1 MSKQH
6 KESHVFRRGSV
17 KQIEGGITAVAGIRA
32 AGLHAGIKAADA
44 KDVALIV
51 TDTPATAAGVFTK
64 NSVTAAPVLVCREHL
79 SDGYAQAVIVNSGNA
94 NACTGEIGMA
104 NARQMATATAEQLG
118 IDANLVLVSST
129 GVIGQQ
135 LPMDKIENGIQA
147 AASALST
154 EGGADAA
161 EAIMTTDTHPKSVAV
176 EIEIG
181 GTPVRIGGIAKGS
194 GMIAPNMATMLS
206 YLTTDARINAETLQT
221 ALNRVADD
229 TYNLLTVDTD
239 RSTNDTVLILATGHA
254 DNTDIIT
261 AEEEAYEA
269 FCEGLQFVCTEL
281 VKMLARDGEG
291 ATKLVEVIVK
301 HAKNRDD
308 AEKAARA
315 VAESPLVKTAVFA
328 NDANWG
334 RIMMAIGKSGAEFDP
349 YQVDVWLADYRLV
362 KNGMDAGYD
371 EDKATALFAQD
382 PVRITIDLRAGDTEI
397 TMWTCDYS
405 YDYIRI
411 NADYRT

>member
-1 MSKQH
+1 M
-6 KESHVFRRGSV
+6 
-17 KQIEGGITAVAGIRA
+17 KQIDGGITAVPGIRA
-32 AGLHAGIKAADA
+32 AGIHAGIKAADA
-44 KDVALIV
+44 KDVTLIV
-51 TDTPATAAGVFTK
+51 TDTPAAAAGVFTK
-64 NSVTAAPVLVCREHL
+64 NSVTAAPVLVCRVHL
-79 SDGYAQAVIVNSGNA
+79 ADGCAQAVIVNSGNA
-94 NACTGEIGMA
+94 NACTGEIGMT
-104 NARQMATATAEQLG
+104 NARRMAAATAEQLD

-176 EIEIG
+176 EVEVDGI
-181 GTPVRIGGIAKGS
+181 PVRIGGIAKGS

-206 YLTTDARINAETLQT
+206 YLTTDARINAETLQA
-221 ALNRVADD
+221 ALNRVVDN

-254 DNTDIIT
+254 NNADIVT
-261 AEEEAYEA
+261 TGGEDYEA

-291 ATKLVEVIVK
+291 ATKLVEVVVK

-349 YQVDVWLADYRLV
+349 YQVDVWLADYQLV
-362 KNGMDAGYD
+362 KDGMDAGYD

-382 PVRITIDLRAGDTEI
+382 PVRIIIDLRAGDTEI

>member
-1 MSKQH
+1 MKQ
-6 KESHVFRRGSV
+6 VD
-17 KQIEGGITAVAGIRA
+17 GGITAVPGIRA
-32 AGLHAGIKAADA
+32 AGIHAGIKAPDV

-51 TDTPATAAGVFTK
+51 TDAPATAAGVFTK
-64 NSVTAAPVLVCREHL
+64 NSVTAAPIWVCRRHL
-79 SDGYAQAVIVNSGNA
+79 IHRRAQAVIINSGNA
-94 NACTGEIGMA
+94 NACTGEVGMA
-104 NARQMATATAEQLG
+104 NAQRMASLTAEQLG
-118 IDANLVLVSST
+118 ITANLVLVSST

-135 LPMDKIENGIQA
+135 LPMDKIENGIHI

-154 EGGADAA
+154 EGGSDAA
-161 EAIMTTDTHPKSVAV
+161 EAIMTTDTHPKAVAV
-176 EIEIG
+176 EVEIDG
-181 GTPVRIGGIAKGS
+181 APVRIGGIAKGS

-206 YLTTDARINAETLQT
+206 YLTTDARINAKTLQT
-221 ALNRVADD
+221 ALTRVVDD

-239 RSTNDTVLILATGHA
+239 QSTNDTVLILATGGA
-254 DNTDIIT
+254 AN
-261 AEEEAYEA
+261 AEIVEAKGENYEA
-269 FCEGLQFVCTEL
+269 FCAGLQFVCTEL

-291 ATKLVEVIVK
+291 ATKLLEVVVK
-301 HAKNRDD
+301 GAKNRED

-334 RIMMAIGKSGAEFDP
+334 RIMMALGKSGAEFDP
-349 YQVDVWLADYRLV
+349 YQVDVWLADYQLV
-362 KNGMDAGYD
+362 KDGMDAGYD

-382 PVRITIDLRAGDTEI
+382 PGRITIALGAGDAKI

>member
-1 MSKQH
+1 M
-6 KESHVFRRGSV
+6 
-17 KQIEGGITAVAGIRA
+17 KQIDGGITAVAGIRA
-32 AGLHAGIKAADA
+32 AGVHAGIKAADT

-51 TDTPATAAGVFTK
+51 TDVPATVAGVFTK

-79 SDGYAQAVIVNSGNA
+79 SDGRAQAVIVNSGNA
-94 NACTGEIGMA
+94 NACTGEVGMV
-104 NARQMATATAEQLG
+104 NARQMAAATAEQLG

-147 AASALST
+147 TASALST
-154 EGGADAA
+154 KGGADAA

-181 GTPVRIGGIAKGS
+181 DTPVRIGGIAKGS

-206 YLTTDARINAETLQT
+206 YLTTDARINAETLQA
-221 ALNRVADD
+221 ALNRVVDD

-239 RSTNDTVLILATGHA
+239 RSTNDTVLILATGQA
-254 DNTDIIT
+254 EKAEIVT
-261 AEEEAYEA
+261 ANGEDYET

-291 ATKLVEVIVK
+291 ATKLVEVVVK
-301 HAKNRDD
+301 RAKNRDD

-371 EDKATALFAQD
+371 EDKATALFSED

>member
-1 MSKQH
+1 M
-6 KESHVFRRGSV
+6 
-17 KQIEGGITAVAGIRA
+17 KQIDGGITAVAGIRA

-51 TDTPATAAGVFTK
+51 TDTPAAAAGVFTK
-64 NSVTAAPVLVCREHL
+64 NSVTAAPVLLCREHL
-79 SDGYAQAVIVNSGNA
+79 SDGCAQAVIVNSGNA
-94 NACTGEIGMA
+94 NACTGEVGMA
-104 NARQMATATAEQLG
+104 NARRMATATAEQLG

-147 AASALST
+147 VASALSR

-176 EIEIG
+176 EIEVG
-181 GTPVRIGGIAKGS
+181 DTPVRIGGIAKGS

-206 YLTTDARINAETLQT
+206 YLTTDARINAETLQA
-221 ALNRVADD
+221 ALNRVVDD

-254 DNTDIIT
+254 DNAELVTTDG
-261 AEEEAYEA
+261 EDYDA
-269 FCEGLQFVCTEL
+269 FCAGLQCVCTEL

-349 YQVDVWLADYRLV
+349 YQVDVYLADYRLV

>member
-1 MSKQH
+1 M
-6 KESHVFRRGSV
+6 
-17 KQIEGGITAVAGIRA
+17 KQIDGGITVVSGIRA
-32 AGLHAGIKAADA
+32 AGVHAGIKKAAET

-64 NSVTAAPVLVCREHL
+64 NSVTAAPVWVCREHL
-79 SDGYAQAVIVNSGNA
+79 TDGRAQAVIVNSGNA
-94 NACTGEIGMA
+94 NACTGEVGMA
-104 NARQMATATAEQLG
+104 NAQRMAAATAEQLG
-118 IDANLVLVSST
+118 IDADLVLVSST

-135 LPMDKIENGIQA
+135 LPMDKIENGIQT

-154 EGGADAA
+154 EGGSDAA

-176 EIEIG
+176 EVEVD

-206 YLTTDARINAETLQT
+206 YLTTDAKINAETLQT
-221 ALNRVADD
+221 ALNRVVDD

-239 RSTNDTVLILATGHA
+239 CSTNDTVLILATGRAGNAEIVTA
-254 DNTDIIT
+254 DGEN
-261 AEEEAYEA
+261 YEA
-269 FCEGLQFVCTEL
+269 FCDGLLFVCTEL

-291 ATKLVEVIVK
+291 ATKLVEVVVK

-334 RIMMAIGKSGAEFDP
+334 RIMMAIGKSGAAFDP
-349 YQVDVWLADYRLV
+349 YQVGVWLADYQLV
-362 KNGMDAGYD
+362 KDGMDAGYD
-371 EDKATALFAQD
+371 ENQATALFAQD
-382 PVRITIDLRAGDTEI
+382 PVRITIDLRAGDAAV

>member
-1 MSKQH
+1 M
-6 KESHVFRRGSV
+6 
-17 KQIEGGITAVAGIRA
+17 KQIESGITAVQGVRA
-32 AGLHAGIKAADA
+32 AGVHAGIKTTDA
-44 KDVALIV
+44 KDVTLIV
-51 TDTPATAAGVFTK
+51 TDAPAAAAGVFTK

-79 SDGYAQAVIVNSGNA
+79 SNGQAQAVIVNSGNA
-94 NACTGEIGMA
+94 NACTGEVGMA
-104 NARQMATATAEQLG
+104 NARRMAAATAEQLR
-118 IDANLVLVSST
+118 IDADLVLVSST

-135 LPMDKIENGIQA
+135 LPMDKIESGIQIA
-147 AASALST
+147 ANALST
-154 EGGADAA
+154 EGGSDAA
-161 EAIMTTDTHPKSVAV
+161 EGIMTTDTHPKSVSIEV
-176 EIEIG
+176 EIDG
-181 GTPVRIGGIAKGS
+181 APVRIAGIAKGS

-221 ALNRVADD
+221 ALNRVVDD

-239 RSTNDTVLILATGHA
+239 RSTNDTVLILATGCA
-254 DNTDIIT
+254 DNTDIV
-261 AEEEAYEA
+261 EADGEDYEA
-269 FCEGLQFVCTEL
+269 FCDGLLFVCTEL

-291 ATKLVEVIVK
+291 ATKLVEVVVK
-301 HAKNRDD
+301 RARNRDD

-362 KNGMDAGYD
+362 KDGMDAGYD
-371 EDKATALFAQD
+371 ENKATALFAQD
-382 PVRITIDLRAGDTEI
+382 PVRVTIDLRAGDTEV

>member
-1 MSKQH
+1 M
-6 KESHVFRRGSV
+6 
-17 KQIEGGITAVAGIRA
+17 KQIDGGITAVSGVRA
-32 AGLHAGIKAADA
+32 AGVHAGIKAADA

-51 TDTPATAAGVFTK
+51 TDVPATAAGVFTK
-64 NSVTAAPVLVCREHL
+64 NSVTAAPVIVCRGHL
-79 SDGYAQAVIVNSGNA
+79 SGGRAQAVIVNSGNA
-94 NACTGEIGMA
+94 NACTGEVGRA
-104 NARQMATATAEQLG
+104 NAQRMAALTAEQLG
-118 IDANLVLVSST
+118 IDPNLVLVSST

-135 LPMDKIENGIQA
+135 LPMDKIESGIQA
-147 AASALST
+147 AVSALSAN
-154 EGGADAA
+154 GGADTA

-176 EIEIG
+176 EVEIG
-181 GTPVRIGGIAKGS
+181 GASVRIGGIAKGS

-206 YLTTDARINAETLQT
+206 YLTTDAKINPEMLQT
-221 ALNRVADD
+221 ALNRVVDD

-254 DNTDIIT
+254 GNTEII
-261 AEEEAYEA
+261 AADGENYEA
-269 FCEGLQFVCTEL
+269 FCDGLLFVCTEL

-291 ATKLVEVIVK
+291 ATKLVEVVVK

-334 RIMMAIGKSGAEFDP
+334 RIMMAIGKSGAAFDP
-349 YQVDVWLADYRLV
+349 YQVNVWLADYQLV
-362 KNGMDAGYD
+362 KDGMDAGYD
-371 EDKATALFAQD
+371 EDKATTLFAQD
-382 PVRITIDLRAGDTEI
+382 PVRITIDLCAGDTEI

>member
-1 MSKQH
+1 M
-6 KESHVFRRGSV
+6 
-17 KQIEGGITAVAGIRA
+17 KQIDGGITAVSGIRA
-32 AGLHAGIKAADA
+32 SGIHAGIKAADA

-51 TDTPATAAGVFTK
+51 TDTPATTAGVFTK

-79 SDGYAQAVIVNSGNA
+79 SDGHAQAVIVNSGNA
-94 NACTGEIGMA
+94 NACTGEVGMA
-104 NARQMATATAEQLG
+104 NARRMAAATAEQLG

-135 LPMDKIENGIQA
+135 LPMDKIESGIQA

-176 EIEIG
+176 AVEVDG
-181 GTPVRIGGIAKGS
+181 VPVKIGGIAKGS

-206 YLTTDARINAETLQT
+206 YLTTDVRISAEMLQT
-221 ALNRVADD
+221 ALNRVVDD

-239 RSTNDTVLILATGHA
+239 RSTNDTVLILATGVA
-254 DNTDIIT
+254 DNANIVATDG
-261 AEEEAYEA
+261 EDYEA

-301 HAKNRDD
+301 HAKNRSD
-308 AEKAARA
+308 AESAARA

-349 YQVDVWLADYRLV
+349 YQVDVYLADYRLV
-362 KNGMDAGYD
+362 ENGMDAGYD

>member
-1 MSKQH
+1 M
-6 KESHVFRRGSV
+6 
-17 KQIEGGITAVAGIRA
+17 KQIEGGITAVSGVRA
-32 AGLHAGIKAADA
+32 AGVHAGIKAAEA

-64 NSVTAAPVLVCREHL
+64 NSVTAAPVIVCREHL
-79 SDGYAQAVIVNSGNA
+79 KAGQAQAVIVNSGNA
-94 NACTGEIGMA
+94 NACTGEVGMA
-104 NARQMATATAEQLG
+104 NARRMAAATAEQLG
-118 IDANLVLVSST
+118 IDAPLVCVSST

-147 AASALST
+147 AARALST
-154 EGGADAA
+154 EGGSDAA

-176 EIEIG
+176 EIEIDAA
-181 GTPVRIGGIAKGS
+181 PVRIGGIAKGS
-194 GMIAPNMATMLS
+194 GMGAPNMATMLS
-206 YLTTDARINAETLQT
+206 YLTTDVKISAETLQA
-221 ALNRVADD
+221 ALNRVVDD
-229 TYNLLTVDTD
+229 TYNLLTIDTD
-239 RSTNDTVLILATGHA
+239 CSTNDTVLILATGYA
-254 DNTDIIT
+254 DHTEIVTVDG
-261 AEEEAYEA
+261 EDYEV
-269 FCEGLQFVCTEL
+269 FCQGLQFICTEL

-291 ATKLVEVIVK
+291 ATKLVEVTVK
-301 HAKNRDD
+301 GAKNRDD
-308 AEKAARA
+308 AEKTARA
-315 VAESPLVKTAVFA
+315 VAESPLVKTAVFG

-349 YQVDVWLADYRLV
+349 YQVDVYLANYQLV
-362 KNGMDAGYD
+362 KAGMDAGYD

-382 PVRITIDLRAGDTEI
+382 PVRITIDLAAGDAEI

>member
-1 MSKQH
+1 M
-6 KESHVFRRGSV
+6 
-17 KQIEGGITAVAGIRA
+17 KQIDGGITAVPCIQAAGI
-32 AGLHAGIKAADA
+32 HAGIKKAEL
-44 KDVALIV
+44 KDLALIV
-51 TDTPATAAGVFTK
+51 TDVPATAAGVFTK
-64 NSVTAAPVLVCREHL
+64 NSVTAAPVLVCRQHL
-79 SDGYAQAVIVNSGNA
+79 SDPVAQAIIINSGNA
-94 NACTGEIGMA
+94 NACTGELGMS
-104 NARQMATATAEQLG
+104 NAQRMATATAGQLG
-118 IDANLVLVSST
+118 IDKNLVLVSST

-135 LPMDKIENGIQA
+135 LPMEKIENGIQIA
-147 AASALST
+147 ANALST
-154 EGGADAA
+154 DGGDDAA
-161 EAIMTTDTHPKSVAV
+161 EAIMTTDTHPKSAAV
-176 EIEIG
+176 EIEIEG
-181 GTPVRIGGIAKGS
+181 KPIRIGGIAKGS

-206 YLTTDARINAETLQT
+206 YLTTDANINSETLQS
-221 ALNRVADD
+221 ALTRVVDN

-239 RSTNDTVLILATGHA
+239 RSTNDTVIILATGG
-254 DNTDIIT
+254 
-261 AEEEAYEA
+261 AENAKIVKPDGEDYEV
-269 FCEGLQFVCTEL
+269 FCEGLQFVSTEL

-301 HAKNRDD
+301 HAKNRSD

-349 YQVDVWLADYRLV
+349 YQVDVLLADYALV

-371 EDKATALFAQD
+371 EEKATQLFDHD
-382 PVRITIDLRAGDTEI
+382 PVRITIDLRAGDAEI

>member
-1 MSKQH
+1 M
-6 KESHVFRRGSV
+6 
-17 KQIEGGITAVAGIRA
+17 KQIDGGITAVSGIRA
-32 AGLHAGIKAADA
+32 AGIHAGIKTAEA

-51 TDTPATAAGVFTK
+51 ADFPAAAAGVFTK
-64 NSVTAAPVLVCREHL
+64 NSVTAAPVLVCREHI
-79 SDGYAQAVIVNSGNA
+79 SDGHAQAVIINSGNA
-94 NACTGEIGMA
+94 NACTGEVGMA
-104 NARQMATATAEQLG
+104 NAQRMAAATAEKLG
-118 IDANLVLVSST
+118 IDAALVLVSST

-135 LPMDKIENGIQA
+135 LPMDTIENGIRTA
-147 AASALST
+147 AHALST
-154 EGGADAA
+154 EGGGDAA
-161 EAIMTTDTHPKSVAV
+161 KAIMTTDTHPKSVAV
-176 EIEIG
+176 ELEVDGI
-181 GTPVRIGGIAKGS
+181 PVRIGGIAKGS

-206 YLTTDARINAETLQT
+206 YLTTDAKINAETLQT
-221 ALNRVADD
+221 ALNRVVDN

-239 RSTNDTVLILATGHA
+239 RSTNDTVLILATGCA
-254 DNTDIIT
+254 DNVEIVAADG
-261 AEEEAYEA
+261 ENYEA
-269 FCEGLQFVCTEL
+269 FCEGLSFVCTEL

-291 ATKLVEVIVK
+291 ATKLVEVVIT
-301 HAKNRDD
+301 HAKDRDD

-349 YQVDVWLADYRLV
+349 YQVDVWLADYQLV
-362 KNGMDAGYD
+362 KDGMDAGYD

>member
-1 MSKQH
+1 M
-6 KESHVFRRGSV
+6 
-17 KQIEGGITAVAGIRA
+17 KQIDGGITAVPGTQA
-32 AGLHAGIKAADA
+32 AGVHAGIKKAEA
-44 KDVALIV
+44 KDLALIV
-51 TDTPATAAGVFTK
+51 TDAPAIAAGVFTK
-64 NSVTAAPVLVCREHL
+64 NSVTAAPVLVCRQNL
-79 SDGYAQAVIVNSGNA
+79 SSPTAQAIIINSGNA
-94 NACTGEIGMA
+94 NACTGKLGMS
-104 NARQMATATAEQLG
+104 NAQRMATATAEQLNLNK
-118 IDANLVLVSST
+118 NLVLISST

-135 LPMDKIENGIQA
+135 LPMDKIENGIQRA
-147 AASALST
+147 ANTLSA
-154 EGGADAA
+154 EGGDDAA
-161 EAIMTTDTHPKSVAV
+161 EAIMTTDTHPKSAAV
-176 EIEIG
+176 EIEIDDK
-181 GTPVRIGGIAKGS
+181 PVRIGGIAKGS

-206 YLTTDARINAETLQT
+206 YLTTDVKINSETLQS
-221 ALNRVADD
+221 ALTRVVDN

-239 RSTNDTVLILATGHA
+239 RSTKDTVIILATGG
-254 DNTDIIT
+254 
-261 AEEEAYEA
+261 AENSEIVEAKGEDYEA
-269 FCEGLQFVCTEL
+269 FCDGLQFVCTEL

-291 ATKLVEVIVK
+291 ATKLVEVVIK
-301 HAKNRDD
+301 RAKNRMD

-349 YQVDVWLADYRLV
+349 YQVDVLLGDYLLV

-371 EDKATALFAQD
+371 EDKATQLFDND
-382 PVRITIDLRAGDTEI
+382 PVRITIDLRAGNAEI

>member
-1 MSKQH
+1 M
-6 KESHVFRRGSV
+6 
-17 KQIEGGITAVAGIRA
+17 KQIAGGITAVPGIRA

-64 NSVTAAPVLVCREHL
+64 NSVTAAPVIVCREHL

-176 EIEIG
+176 EIEIS

-221 ALNRVADD
+221 ALNRVVDD

-239 RSTNDTVLILATGHA
+239 RSTNDTVLILATGEVNNAEIVTVDGA
-254 DNTDIIT
+254 D
-261 AEEEAYEA
+261 YET

-291 ATKLVEVIVK
+291 ATKLVEVVVK

-334 RIMMAIGKSGAEFDP
+334 RIMMAIGKSGAAFDP
-349 YQVDVWLADYRLV
+349 YQVDVYLADYRLV

-371 EDKATALFAQD
+371 EDAATALFAQD
-382 PVRITIDLRAGDTEI
+382 PVRITIDLRAGDTDI

>member
-1 MSKQH
+1 M
-6 KESHVFRRGSV
+6 
-17 KQIEGGITAVAGIRA
+17 KQIDGGITAVPGVQAAGI
-32 AGLHAGIKAADA
+32 HAGIKKAEL
-44 KDVALIV
+44 KDLALII
-51 TDTPATAAGVFTK
+51 TDTPAAAAGVFTK
-64 NSVTAAPVLVCREHL
+64 NSVTAAPVLVCRQHL
-79 SDGYAQAVIVNSGNA
+79 SDPTAQAIIINSGNA
-94 NACTGEIGMA
+94 NACTGELGMT
-104 NARQMATATAEQLG
+104 NAERMVAMTAGQLS
-118 IDANLVLVSST
+118 IDEKLVLVSST

-135 LPMDKIENGIQA
+135 LPMDKIEKGIRIA
-147 AASALST
+147 ANALSI
-154 EGGADAA
+154 EGGDDAA
-161 EAIMTTDTHPKSVAV
+161 EAIMTTDTHPKSAAV
-176 EIEIG
+176 EIEIDG
-181 GTPVRIGGIAKGS
+181 KLVRIGGIAKGS

-206 YLTTDARINAETLQT
+206 YLTTDVNINSEALQS
-221 ALNRVADD
+221 ALTCVVDN

-239 RSTNDTVLILATGHA
+239 RSTNDTVIILATGGA
-254 DNTDIIT
+254 ENTEIV
-261 AEEEAYEA
+261 EAKGKDYEA
-269 FCEGLQFVCTEL
+269 FCEGLQVVCTEL

-291 ATKLVEVIVK
+291 ATKLVEVVVK
-301 HAKNRDD
+301 HAKNRSD

-349 YQVDVWLADYRLV
+349 YQVDVLLGDYLLV

-371 EDKATALFAQD
+371 EVKATQLFDND
-382 PVRITIDLRAGDTEI
+382 PVRITIDLRAGDAEI

>member
-1 MSKQH
+1 M
-6 KESHVFRRGSV
+6 
-17 KQIEGGITAVAGIRA
+17 KQIEGGITSVAGVKA
-32 AGLHAGIKAADA
+32 AGISAGIKKTETKDLAIIATDA
-44 KDVALIV
+44 
-51 TDTPATAAGVFTK
+51 PANAAGVFTK

-79 SDGYAQAVIVNSGNA
+79 SVPMAQAIVVNSGNA
-94 NACTGEIGMA
+94 NACTGEIGMN
-104 NARQMATATAEQLG
+104 NAYRMTALTAEQLG

-135 LPMDKIENGIQA
+135 LPMDKIENGIQIA
-147 AASALST
+147 VDSLNNDSSS
-154 EGGADAA
+154 DAA
-161 EAIMTTDTHPKSVAV
+161 EAIMTTDTFPKSIAV
-176 EIEIG
+176 EVEIDG
-181 GTPVRIGGIAKGS
+181 KVVRIGGIAKGS

-206 YLTTDARINAETLQT
+206 FLTTDVKIDSQTLQS
-221 ALNRVADD
+221 ALTSVVDN

-239 RSTNDTVLILATGHA
+239 QSTNDTVLILATGNA
-254 DNTDIIT
+254 ENTEIVETQGKSYDIFYD
-261 AEEEAYEA
+261 A
-269 FCEGLQFVCTEL
+269 LLSVCTEL

-291 ATKLVEVIVK
+291 ATKLVEVTIK
-301 HAKNRDD
+301 GAKNRTD

-349 YQVDVWLADYRLV
+349 YQVDVLLGDYPLV
-362 KNGMDAGYD
+362 KNGMDSGYD
-371 EDKATALFAQD
+371 EDKATELFDNDTVQ
-382 PVRITIDLRAGDTEI
+382 ININLRAGESEI

>member
-1 MSKQH
+1 M
-6 KESHVFRRGSV
+6 
-17 KQIEGGITAVAGIRA
+17 KQIDGGITTVPGIRA
-32 AGLHAGIKAADA
+32 AGIHAGIKAADA
-44 KDVALIV
+44 KDVTLIV
-51 TDTPATAAGVFTK
+51 TDAPATAAGVFTK
-64 NSVTAAPVLVCREHL
+64 NSVTAAPVLICRAHL
-79 SDGYAQAVIVNSGNA
+79 SDGRAQAVIINSGNA
-94 NACTGEIGMA
+94 NACTGEVGMT
-104 NARQMATATAEQLG
+104 NAQRMAAATAEQLG

-135 LPMDKIENGIQA
+135 LPMDKIESGIQA
-147 AASALST
+147 AANALST

-161 EAIMTTDTHPKSVAV
+161 EAIMTTDTHPKSVAI
-176 EIEIG
+176 EIEVDG
-181 GTPVRIGGIAKGS
+181 VPVRIGGIAKGS

-206 YLTTDARINAETLQT
+206 YLTTDARINAETLQA
-221 ALNRVADD
+221 ALNRVVDD

-254 DNTDIIT
+254 ENADIL
-261 AEEEAYEA
+261 AADGEDYEA
-269 FCEGLQFVCTEL
+269 FCEGLLFVCTEL

-362 KNGMDAGYD
+362 QNGMDAGYD
-371 EDKATALFAQD
+371 EDKATALFSQD
-382 PVRITIDLRAGDTEI
+382 PVRITIDLCTGDAAV

>member
-1 MSKQH
+1 M
-6 KESHVFRRGSV
+6 
-17 KQIEGGITAVAGIRA
+17 KQIDGGITAVSGIRA
-32 AGLHAGIKAADA
+32 AGLHTGIKAADA

-51 TDTPATAAGVFTK
+51 TDTPAAAAGVFTK

-79 SDGYAQAVIVNSGNA
+79 SDGRAQAVIVNSGNA
-94 NACTGEIGMA
+94 NACTGEVGMA
-104 NARQMATATAEQLG
+104 NARRMATATAEQLG

-135 LPMDKIENGIQA
+135 LPMDKIESGIQA

-181 GTPVRIGGIAKGS
+181 GTPVKIGGIAKGS

-206 YLTTDARINAETLQT
+206 YLTTDARINPETLQA
-221 ALNRVADD
+221 ALNRVVDD

-239 RSTNDTVLILATGHA
+239 RSTNDTVLILATGQA
-254 DNTDIIT
+254 AN
-261 AEEEAYEA
+261 AELVAANGEDYDA

-291 ATKLVEVIVK
+291 ATKLVEVVVK
-301 HAKNRDD
+301 YAKNRDD

-362 KNGMDAGYD
+362 KDGMDAGYD

>member
-1 MSKQH
+1 M
-6 KESHVFRRGSV
+6 
-17 KQIEGGITAVAGIRA
+17 KQIDGGITAVSGIRA
-32 AGLHAGIKAADA
+32 AGVYAGIKAADT

-51 TDTPATAAGVFTK
+51 TDTPAVAAGVFTK
-64 NSVTAAPVLVCREHL
+64 NSVTAAPVWVCREHL
-79 SDGYAQAVIVNSGNA
+79 SDGQAQAVIVNSGNA
-94 NACTGEIGMA
+94 NACTGEVGMA
-104 NARQMATATAEQLG
+104 NARRMAAATAEQLG
-118 IDANLVLVSST
+118 IDADLVLVSST

-135 LPMDKIENGIQA
+135 LPMDKIENGIQT
-147 AASALST
+147 AASVLST

-161 EAIMTTDTHPKSVAV
+161 EAIMTTDTYPKSVAV
-176 EIEIG
+176 EIEISG
-181 GTPVRIGGIAKGS
+181 VSVRIGGIAKGS

-206 YLTTDARINAETLQT
+206 YLTTDAKINAETLQT
-221 ALNRVADD
+221 ALNRVVDD

-254 DNTDIIT
+254 DNTEIVAADG
-261 AEEEAYEA
+261 EDYEA
-269 FCEGLQFVCTEL
+269 FCEGLLFVCTEL

-291 ATKLVEVIVK
+291 ATKLVEVVVK
-301 HAKNRDD
+301 HARNRDD

-334 RIMMAIGKSGAEFDP
+334 RIMMAIGKSGAAFDP
-349 YQVDVWLADYRLV
+349 YQVGVWLADYQLV
-362 KNGMDAGYD
+362 KDGMDVGYD
-371 EDKATALFAQD
+371 EDEATALFAQD
-382 PVRITIDLRAGDTEI
+382 PVRITIDLRAGDAAV

>member
-1 MSKQH
+1 M
-6 KESHVFRRGSV
+6 
-17 KQIEGGITAVAGIRA
+17 KQIDGGITAVSGIRA
-32 AGLHAGIKAADA
+32 AGVHAGIKKAADA

-51 TDTPATAAGVFTK
+51 TDAPATAAGVFTK
-64 NSVTAAPVLVCREHL
+64 NSVTAAPVFVCREHL
-79 SDGYAQAVIVNSGNA
+79 TDGRAQAVIVNSGNA
-94 NACTGEIGMA
+94 NACTGEVGMA
-104 NARQMATATAEQLG
+104 NARRMAAATAEQLG
-118 IDANLVLVSST
+118 IDADLVLVSST

-135 LPMDKIENGIQA
+135 LPMDKIENGIQT
-147 AASALST
+147 AASAIST

-161 EAIMTTDTHPKSVAV
+161 EAIMTTDTYPKSVAV
-176 EIEIG
+176 EIEISG
-181 GTPVRIGGIAKGS
+181 VSVRIGGIAKGS

-206 YLTTDARINAETLQT
+206 YLTTDAKINAEVLQA
-221 ALNRVADD
+221 ALNRVVDD

-239 RSTNDTVLILATGHA
+239 RSTNDTVLILATGRAGNAEIVTA
-254 DNTDIIT
+254 DGDN
-261 AEEEAYEA
+261 YEA
-269 FCEGLQFVCTEL
+269 FCEGLLFVCTEL

-291 ATKLVEVIVK
+291 ATKLVEVVVK
-301 HAKNRDD
+301 HARNRDD

-334 RIMMAIGKSGAEFDP
+334 RIMMAIGKSGAAFDP
-349 YQVDVWLADYRLV
+349 YQVGVWLADYQLV
-362 KNGMDAGYD
+362 KDGMDAGYNED
-371 EDKATALFAQD
+371 EATALFAQD
-382 PVRITIDLRAGDTEI
+382 PVRITIDLRAGDAAV

>member
-1 MSKQH
+1 M
-6 KESHVFRRGSV
+6 
-17 KQIEGGITAVAGIRA
+17 KQIEGGITAVSGIRA
-32 AGLHAGIKAADA
+32 AGVHAGIKAGKI
-44 KDVALIV
+44 KDIALIV
-51 TDTPATAAGVFTK
+51 TDTPAIAAGVFTK
-64 NSVTAAPVLVCREHL
+64 NSVTAAPVIVCREHL
-79 SDGYAQAVIVNSGNA
+79 SDGRAQAVIVNSGNA
-94 NACTGEIGMA
+94 NACTGEVGMA
-104 NARQMATATAEQLG
+104 NARRMAGATAEQLG
-118 IDANLVLVSST
+118 IDANLVCVSST

-147 AASALST
+147 AAGVLST
-154 EGGADAA
+154 EGGSDAA

-176 EIEIG
+176 EIEIDG
-181 GTPVRIGGIAKGS
+181 APVRIGGIAKGS

-206 YLTTDARINAETLQT
+206 YLTTDAKINAETLQA
-221 ALNRVADD
+221 ALNRVVDD

-239 RSTNDTVLILATGHA
+239 RSTNDTVLILATGCA
-254 DNTDIIT
+254 DN
-261 AEEEAYEA
+261 AEIVKPDGEDYEA
-269 FCEGLQFVCTEL
+269 FCEGLLFVCTEL

-291 ATKLVEVIVK
+291 ATKLVEVVVK
-301 HAKNRDD
+301 RARNRDD

-349 YQVDVWLADYRLV
+349 YQVDVYLADYQLV
-362 KNGMDAGYD
+362 KAGMDARYD
-371 EDKATALFAQD
+371 EDKATGLFAQD
-382 PVRITIDLRAGDTEI
+382 PVRITIDLRAGDAEI

>member
-1 MSKQH
+1 M
-6 KESHVFRRGSV
+6 
-17 KQIEGGITAVAGIRA
+17 KQIDGGITAVPGIRA
-32 AGLHAGIKAADA
+32 AGIHAGIKAADA
-44 KDVALIV
+44 KDVTLIV
-51 TDTPATAAGVFTK
+51 TDVPATAAGVFTK
-64 NSVTAAPVLVCREHL
+64 NSVTAAPVLVCRAHL
-79 SDGYAQAVIVNSGNA
+79 SDGRAQAVIINSGNA
-94 NACTGEIGMA
+94 NACTGEVGMT
-104 NARQMATATAEQLG
+104 NAQRMAAATAEQLG

-135 LPMDKIENGIQA
+135 LPMDKIESGIQA
-147 AASALST
+147 AANALST

-161 EAIMTTDTHPKSVAV
+161 EAIMTTDTHPKSVAI
-176 EIEIG
+176 EIEVDG
-181 GTPVRIGGIAKGS
+181 VSVRIGGIAKGS

-206 YLTTDARINAETLQT
+206 YLTTDARINAETLQA
-221 ALNRVADD
+221 ALNRVVDD

-254 DNTDIIT
+254 ENADIL
-261 AEEEAYEA
+261 AADGEDYEA

-291 ATKLVEVIVK
+291 ATKLVEVVVK

-362 KNGMDAGYD
+362 QNGMDAGYD
-371 EDKATALFAQD
+371 EDKATALFSQD
-382 PVRITIDLRAGDTEI
+382 PVRITIDLCAGDAAV

>member
-1 MSKQH
+1 MVGLPLSTVSVQPVFAQVLKQ
-6 KESHVFRRGSV
+6 
-17 KQIEGGITAVAGIRA
+17 QMP
-32 AGLHAGIKAADA
+32 

-51 TDTPATAAGVFTK
+51 TDTPAVAAGVFTK
-64 NSVTAAPVLVCREHL
+64 NSVTAAPVLVCREYL
-79 SDGYAQAVIVNSGNA
+79 SDGQAQAVIVNSGNA
-94 NACTGEIGMA
+94 NACTGEVGMA
-104 NARQMATATAEQLG
+104 NARRMASATAEQLG
-118 IDANLVLVSST
+118 IDADLVLVSST

-135 LPMDKIENGIQA
+135 LPMDKIEDGIQTA
-147 AASALST
+147 ANRLST
-154 EGGADAA
+154 EGGGDAA

-176 EIEIG
+176 EVEIDG
-181 GTPVRIGGIAKGS
+181 APVRIGGIAKGS

-206 YLTTDARINAETLQT
+206 YLTTDAQINAETLQT
-221 ALNRVADD
+221 ALSRVADD

-239 RSTNDTVLILATGHA
+239 RSTNDTVLILATGRA
-254 DNTDIIT
+254 GNTDIV
-261 AEEEAYEA
+261 EADGENYEV
-269 FCEGLQFVCTEL
+269 FCVGLQFVCTEL

-291 ATKLVEVIVK
+291 ATKLVEVVVT

-308 AEKAARA
+308 AEKTARA

-362 KNGMDAGYD
+362 KNGMDSGYD
-371 EDKATALFAQD
+371 EDEATALFAQD
-382 PVRITIDLRAGDTEI
+382 PVRITINLRAGDTEI

>member
-1 MSKQH
+1 M
-6 KESHVFRRGSV
+6 
-17 KQIEGGITAVAGIRA
+17 KQIEGGITAVSGVRA
-32 AGLHAGIKAADA
+32 AGIHAGIKATEI
-44 KDVALIV
+44 KDIALIV

-64 NSVTAAPVLVCREHL
+64 NSVTAAPVILCREHL
-79 SDGYAQAVIVNSGNA
+79 NDGRAQAVIVNSGNA
-94 NACTGEIGMA
+94 NACTGEVGMA
-104 NARQMATATAEQLG
+104 NARQMAAATAEQLG
-118 IDANLVLVSST
+118 IDAALVCASST

-135 LPMDKIENGIQA
+135 LPRDKIENAIQA
-147 AASALST
+147 AARALST
-154 EGGADAA
+154 EGGSDAA
-161 EAIMTTDTHPKSVAV
+161 EAIMTTDTHPKSVAI
-176 EIEIG
+176 EIEIDG
-181 GTPVRIGGIAKGS
+181 APVRIGGIAKGS

-206 YLTTDARINAETLQT
+206 YLTTDAKINAETLQA
-221 ALNRVADD
+221 ALNRVVDD

-239 RSTNDTVLILATGHA
+239 RSTNDTVLILATGCT
-254 DNTDIIT
+254 DNTEIVKPDD
-261 AEEEAYEA
+261 EDYEA
-269 FCEGLQFVCTEL
+269 FCEGLLFVCTEL

-291 ATKLVEVIVK
+291 ATKLVEVVVK

-334 RIMMAIGKSGAEFDP
+334 RIMMAIGKSGAEFDS
-349 YQVDVWLADYRLV
+349 YQVDVYLADYQLV
-362 KNGMDAGYD
+362 KAGMDAGYD

-382 PVRITIDLRAGDTEI
+382 PVRITIDLAAGDAEI